1 MKKNIV
7 TFLLTSILVINAQV
21 QTSPKGMR
29 YTINKDVPGEPG
41 KIGDVV
47 KFHIIIQTAAGEEL
61 QNTYKMSPQPAEDL
75 IREPKVGWSYEEIF
89 TMLSPGDSATVFVP
103 SDSIFTPQSEQ
114 QRPPNIAEHT
124 DLKFTFKVVKTQT
137 MAEYEAEAQQKAI
150 ALQAEEDKTILDF
163 IKKNKLV
170 FQKTES
176 GLYYVQKKKGTG
188 VKAKAGDNV
197 KVHYTGR
204 LIDSTKFD
212 SSVDRGQ
219 PFEFGLGQHQV
230 IQGWDEGIA
239 LMNKGEKGTLLIP
252 SKMGYGERGSP
263 PTIPANSVLLFD
275 VELVDI
281 ISSTPPVQEK
291 ASPNTKPVQ
300 KSSTGKTTGGTK
312 STGVKPKPATKPKTA
327 TKTQLK

>member
-124 DLKFTFKVVKTQT
+124 DLKFTFKVIKTQT

-188 VKAKAGDNV
+188 VKAKAGDTV
-197 KVHYTGR
+197 SVHYTGR

-219 PFEFGLGQHQV
+219 PIEFTLGQHQV
-230 IQGWDEGIA
+230 IQGWDEGLA
-239 LMNKGEKGTLLIP
+239 LMQKGEKGTLLIP
-252 SKMGYGERGSP
+252 SRLGYGERGSP
-263 PTIPANSVLLFD
+263 PNIPANSVLLFD
-275 VELVDI
+275 VELVKVK
-281 ISSTPPVQEK
+281 SNGPATT
-291 ASPNTKPVQ
+291 TKPVQ
-300 KSSTGKTTGGTK
+300 KSMTGKTNSSPK

>member
-47 KFHIIIQTAAGEEL
+47 KFHIVIQTAAGEEL
-61 QNTYKMSPQPAEDL
+61 QNTYKMNPQPVDDL
-75 IREPKVGWSYEEIF
+75 IREPKVGWSYEEIL
-89 TMLSPGDSATVFVP
+89 TMLSAGDSATVFVP
-103 SDSIFTPQSEQ
+103 SDSIFTPNSEQ

-124 DLKFTFKVVKTQT
+124 DLKFIFKVFKTQS
-137 MAEYEAEAQQKAI
+137 MAEYEAEAQQKAL

-239 LMNKGEKGTLLIP
+239 LMHKGEKGTLLIP

-263 PTIPANSVLLFD
+263 PTIPANSILLFD

-281 ISSTPPVQEK
+281 ISTAPETEQKATP
-291 ASPNTKPVQ
+291 KPVQ
-300 KSSTGKTTGGTK
+300 KSTTGKTNSSPK

>member
-124 DLKFTFKVVKTQT
+124 DLKFTFKVIKTQT

-188 VKAKAGDNV
+188 VKAKAGDTV
-197 KVHYTGR
+197 SVHYTGR

-219 PFEFGLGQHQV
+219 PIEFTLGQHQV
-230 IQGWDEGIA
+230 IQGWDEGLA
-239 LMNKGEKGTLLIP
+239 LMQKGEKGTLLIP
-252 SKMGYGERGSP
+252 SRLGYGERGSP
-263 PTIPANSVLLFD
+263 PNIPANSVLLFD
-275 VELVDI
+275 VELVKVK
-281 ISSTPPVQEK
+281 SNGSATT
-291 ASPNTKPVQ
+291 TKPVQ
-300 KSSTGKTTGGTK
+300 KSTTGKTNSSPK